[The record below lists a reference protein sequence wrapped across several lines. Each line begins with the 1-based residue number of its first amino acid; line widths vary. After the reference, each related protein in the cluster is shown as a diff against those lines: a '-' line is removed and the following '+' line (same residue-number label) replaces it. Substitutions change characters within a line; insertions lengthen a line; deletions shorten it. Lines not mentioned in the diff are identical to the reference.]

1 MNLILLGPPG
11 AGKGTQAAKII
22 EKYNIP
28 HISTG
33 DIFRENIK
41 NGTELGK
48 KAQEYMNKGQLVP
61 DELVVEIATDR
72 LNKDDCKDG
81 FLLDGFPRTVFQA
94 EELDKFLEAK
104 GSKIDSVLDIAYD
117 YNGPV
122 FIRQLRKNVPR
133 LFPADQPMQFN
144 RARVLRSE
152 PNADVTIFSSSI
164 CTEEAMKAAAA
175 PRAKG
180 VTVNHLHV
188 STLKPFT
195 DPQVVE
201 ACRNAK
207 YGVITVE
214 NGTVI
219 GGLGTCVAEVMA
231 EKGIARP
238 LVKVGLQDSYAHGA
252 SKMFLLRHYRMDA
265 MSLVEGAEKL
275 MGRSLGITEEDI
287 GEIRFEDFS
296 AV

>member
-94 EELDKFLEAK
+94 E
-104 GSKIDSVLDIAYD
+104 
-117 YNGPV
+117 
-122 FIRQLRKNVPR
+122 
-133 LFPADQPMQFN
+133 
-144 RARVLRSE
+144 
-152 PNADVTIFSSSI
+152 
-164 CTEEAMKAAAA
+164 
-175 PRAKG
+175 
-180 VTVNHLHV
+180 
-188 STLKPFT
+188 
-195 DPQVVE
+195 
-201 ACRNAK
+201 
-207 YGVITVE
+207 
-214 NGTVI
+214 
-219 GGLGTCVAEVMA
+219 
-231 EKGIARP
+231 
-238 LVKVGLQDSYAHGA
+238 
-252 SKMFLLRHYRMDA
+252 
-265 MSLVEGAEKL
+265 
-275 MGRSLGITEEDI
+275 
-287 GEIRFEDFS
+287 
-296 AV
+296 